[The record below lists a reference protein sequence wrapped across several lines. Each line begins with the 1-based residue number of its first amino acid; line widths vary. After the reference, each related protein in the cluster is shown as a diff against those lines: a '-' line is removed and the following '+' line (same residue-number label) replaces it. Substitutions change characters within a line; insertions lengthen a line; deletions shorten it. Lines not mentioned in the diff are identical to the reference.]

1 MRVKLQWFSRSEMG
15 TRHSGANQD
24 AIWSSDD
31 GHLCLV
37 ADGGSRPGQHAE
49 LASSSCARVAQELYA
64 AAAGDD
70 LIEGIVRRTNSEL
83 LRRVAADEPVGTTT
97 LAVVHLSASG
107 RLLGAVMGDSTIL
120 RVRPDEETFTVRPL
134 RKFDYYFTEQ
144 EPVAAADAIFV
155 QLPWWMRVSLTT
167 QLPWASQGIVPT
179 LIDLDPQPGDTLIV
193 CSDGVS
199 EPVAVDRIATIARRH
214 AVEELPDALIRE
226 ARAADGGDDATAAVA
241 RWPAALGA
249 A

>member
-1 MRVKLQWFSRSEMG
+1 MRVNLQWFSRSEMG
-15 TRHSGANQD
+15 TRHPGTNQD
-24 AIWSSDD
+24 ATWSSGD

-37 ADGGSRPGQHAE
+37 ADGGSRPGQRAE
-49 LASSSCARVAQELYA
+49 LASATCARVARELYA
-64 AAAGDD
+64 ATARDD
-70 LIEGIVRRTNSEL
+70 LIERIVRRTNSEL

-120 RVRPDEETFTVRPL
+120 RVRPDEETFSVRPL
-134 RKFDYYFTEQ
+134 RKFDYYFSEH
-144 EPVAAADAIFV
+144 EPIAAADAIFV

-179 LIDLDPQPGDTLIV
+179 LIDLAPRPGDTLIV

-199 EPVAVDRIATIARRH
+199 EPVTVDRIAAITRSH
-214 AVEELPDALIRE
+214 AFEELPDALIRE
-226 ARAADGGDDATAAVA
+226 ARAADGRDDATAAVA
-241 RWPAALGA
+241 RWPAANGA